1 MIRVLTIFLIFLA
14 VLFPVVEVATAPKL
28 PSASAA
34 AQRPKKRPRVTKR
47 RFRRPSARKVEPISA
62 EEKAMLLRSFSDDQ
76 LRQELASRMLKLYS
90 VRELEIEAAKRG
102 IR

>member
-1 MIRVLTIFLIFLA
+1 MRSIAVFLIFLA

-34 AQRPKKRPRVTKR
+34 VQRPKTRPRVTKR
-47 RFRRPSARKVEPISA
+47 RFRRATARKAEPISA
-62 EEKAMLLRSFSDDQ
+62 QEKAMLLRSFTDAQ
-76 LRQELASRMLKLYS
+76 IEQEKASRLLKIYTW
-90 VRELEIEAAKRG
+90 REIEAEAAKRG